1 MGRQR
6 DLITQI
12 LGYRGWKVRSW
23 HWESADGRA
32 IVPLRN
38 HVPADAVL
46 VIELERRWAARC
58 SHCLAI
64 CSKLH
69 ERGKVR
75 RWEELPA
82 IGHRVVLEYA
92 PERVKCKACGSC
104 PTELL
109 AWADPKQR
117 QTRRLQHHLAL
128 DALSMPLTHVA
139 VKYRLSWRTVRRS
152 EVAAF
157 ERWHSTRPESP
168 LEEVGLDEKWL
179 GRRHKSG
186 HKFVTIASNL
196 RSGEP
201 VWIGYGRS
209 EADVKRFLDT
219 LTAEKKSKIKL
230 FACDM
235 HKPFHAAIRSD
246 EQLAHAAIVHDP
258 FHIMKRAGEAVTE
271 LRRQIFFRA
280 GPELR
285 AIGRGTRWLVL
296 RPWERLG
303 EEDQIK
309 LNKLFALNN
318 KLMRAYQVLE
328 ELREALKAPDGAT
341 MRKAL
346 QHILYRTEKK
356 SNVPMR
362 KLHDSLRGH
371 YDGIVALA
379 EHRPPTG
386 RLEALNNNWETLVRR
401 GRGYRDHQ
409 YLFRKL
415 QFITA
420 NPVRTAQ
427 GADRFL
433 ALGLAAPTSA
443 AA

>member
-1 MGRQR
+1 MKIQVTERSQAERASLPAVLLPEGAALKLDSEVGQTAAALLKKKEWAPKFRESLLLYGAGGKER
-6 DLITQI
+6 LLLVG
-12 LGYRGWKVRSW
+12 LGPEKELDPERLRRAAGV
-23 HWESADGRA
+23 ALGRA
-32 IVPLRN
+32 KGAKVSSLGITL
-38 HVPADAVL
+38 L
-46 VIELERRWAARC
+46 
-58 SHCLAI
+58 S
-64 CSKLH
+64 
-69 ERGKVR
+69 GKVR
-75 RWEELPA
+75 PEEAGP
-82 IGHRVVLEYA
+82 
-92 PERVKCKACGSC
+92 
-104 PTELL
+104 
-109 AWADPKQR
+109 
-117 QTRRLQHHLAL
+117 
-128 DALSMPLTHVA
+128 
-139 VKYRLSWRTVRRS
+139 
-152 EVAAF
+152 
-157 ERWHSTRPESP
+157 
-168 LEEVGLDEKWL
+168 
-179 GRRHKSG
+179 
-186 HKFVTIASNL
+186 TIASNL